1 MNKGCMM
8 STWRAHFAFA
18 NLPFVGFGR
27 PGTPQ
32 KELGTDAADGAAL
45 HIREDHT
52 NDALKKK

>member
-1 MNKGCMM
+1 M